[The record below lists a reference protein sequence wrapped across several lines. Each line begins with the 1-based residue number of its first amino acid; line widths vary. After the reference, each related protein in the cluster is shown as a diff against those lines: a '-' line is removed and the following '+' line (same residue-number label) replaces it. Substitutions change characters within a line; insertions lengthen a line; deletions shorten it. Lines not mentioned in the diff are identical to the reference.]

1 MILHRPILI
10 QNLMKQTF
18 FSIAILLVLT
28 VPAALGQEPIDTQPA
43 PELEAATADPAD
55 IIDIE
60 PSVDLI
66 EAEEPQF
73 EPETRYVADE
83 FFVPLRETPCP
94 RCKIVHWGI
103 KSGTQ
108 ITLTNLRDGWGLVE
122 TSKGYKGWMEE
133 QFIALTPSGK
143 ELLEISNTE
152 LVRVKSDAEQLNKT
166 VSELEKDIIALEQTV
181 SELMEDKQ
189 VLNRQLAD
197 VVGLNSD
204 PVALNEQNQTLV
216 KQNHILQSDND
227 VLIAEV
233 EILENDRRN
242 QSYLYG
248 GLTVFLGALLV
259 VLIPRLKGR
268 KRLSEWG

>member
-1 MILHRPILI
+1 
-10 QNLMKQTF
+10 MKQTIF
-18 FSIAILLVLT
+18 TIATLLMLV
-28 VPAALGQEPIDTQPA
+28 VPAALGQAPMNTQSA
-43 PELEAATADPAD
+43 PEIKTESTDPAD
-55 IIDIE
+55 VVDIE
-60 PSVDLI
+60 PSVNIVD
-66 EAEEPQF
+66 AEEPLF

-108 ITLTNLRDGWGLVE
+108 VTLTNLRDGWGLVE

>member
-1 MILHRPILI
+1 
-10 QNLMKQTF
+10 
-18 FSIAILLVLT
+18 
-28 VPAALGQEPIDTQPA
+28 
-43 PELEAATADPAD
+43 
-55 IIDIE
+55 
-60 PSVDLI
+60 
-66 EAEEPQF
+66 
-73 EPETRYVADE
+73 
-83 FFVPLRETPCP
+83 
-94 RCKIVHWGI
+94 
-103 KSGTQ
+103 
-108 ITLTNLRDGWGLVE
+108 
-122 TSKGYKGWMEE
+122 MEE